1 MEKRLFKNFSKFVG
15 KHLCWSLFFYK
26 VAGLR
31 FQHSCFPVNFT
42 KSLRTRFFTKHLR
55 TSASVAHAWFEE
67 SEKNAWSTSVKKV
80 FLTWLKYQLSK
91 RERQREKREEIISIN

>member
-31 FQHSCFPVNFT
+31 FQHSCFPVNFA

-67 SEKNAWSTSVKKV
+67 SEKKCLEHFCKKGV
-80 FLTWLKYQLSK
+80 LNMVEIPTFKERASK
-91 RERQREKREEIISIN
+91 GEKGGNNIY

>member
-1 MEKRLFKNFSKFVG
+1 MFLLQYLHIATEAA
-15 KHLCWSLFFYK
+15 K

-31 FQHSCFPVNFT
+31 FQHSCFPVNFA

-91 RERQREKREEIISIN
+91 RERQREKREEITSIN